1 MSLVFPRSF
10 PDYCTPVSGVTDL
23 KRFQAASFDGDGGI
37 GSVDIAP
44 AIHRSQYN
52 ITARGREAIAT
63 WRAWFQSLRGGAR
76 SFQGIPIRDGRKLYR
91 WPLTRPRGFDGL
103 TVSSAP
109 WTGFGTLTG
118 IGTGKDTITLGDMPN
133 GLVLSPGDY
142 LSFPSGSVNHL
153 HMILEG
159 GTVSSN
165 SVSLTVEPTIR
176 QDVDADISPAIA
188 CQFER
193 PFCDMYIAGEVSES
207 GDMAVTTF
215 SFTAYQKPR

>member
-1 MSLVFPRSF
+1 MSLSFPRAF
-10 PDYCTPVSGVTDL
+10 IDLCTPVSGVTDL
-23 KRFQAASFDGDGGI
+23 KRFQASAFDGDGGI
-37 GSVDIAP
+37 GSVDLAP
-44 AIHRSQYN
+44 AVWRSQYN
-52 ITARGREAIAT
+52 ITARGREAIGQ
-63 WRAWFQSLRGGAR
+63 WRAWFSSLRGGMR

-103 TVSSAP
+103 TVSGSP
-109 WTGFGTLTG
+109 WAGSGTLTA
-118 IGTGKDTITLGDMPN
+118 IGAGKDTITLGDMPN
-133 GLVLSPGDY
+133 GLVLSPGDF
-142 LSFPSGSVNHL
+142 LSFSDGTVNHL

-165 SVSLTVEPTIR
+165 SISLTVEPTIR
-176 QDVDADISPAIA
+176 QDVDADVSPAIT

-193 PFCDMYIAGEVSES
+193 PWCDMYIAGEVSES